1 MMVDLIINIASE
13 LLTLLKITEFLTGF
27 AVILNYEK
35 ILFFKKHYYLLRNK
49 QYSNIFW
56 IIVMVKWLSSSALC
70 FNNFTN
76 KDCNGWPLKYYRLP
90 REESMQSKY
99 RKIFRTDGMNWN
111 EGNICSAYW
120 SHGERESINDLPEF
134 PISAD

>member
-1 MMVDLIINIASE
+1 MMIDLIFIASE
-13 LLTLLKITEFLTGF
+13 LLTLLKIIEFLTGF
-27 AVILNYEK
+27 AVILSYEK
-35 ILFFKKHYYLLRNK
+35 ILFFKKHYLLRNK

-56 IIVMVKWLSSSALC
+56 IIVMVKWLNLSALC
-70 FNNFTN
+70 FNNFTSR
-76 KDCNGWPLKYYRLP
+76 DCNRWPLTYYRLP

-111 EGNICSAYW
+111 EGHICSAYW
-120 SHGERESINDLPEF
+120 SHGERESINDLPES

>member
-1 MMVDLIINIASE
+1 MIDLIFIASE
-13 LLTLLKITEFLTGF
+13 LLTLLKIIEFLTGF
-27 AVILNYEK
+27 AVILSYEK
-35 ILFFKKHYYLLRNK
+35 ILFFKKHYLLRNK

-56 IIVMVKWLSSSALC
+56 IIVMVKWLNLSALC
-70 FNNFTN
+70 FNNFTSR
-76 KDCNGWPLKYYRLP
+76 DCNRWPLTYYRLP

-111 EGNICSAYW
+111 EGHICSAYW
-120 SHGERESINDLPEF
+120 SHGERESINDLPES